1 MIAVGYYLK
10 VLAPDNDLK
19 DKLLLNLT
27 ILIVI
32 SDQLWALGWKKSFFL
47 ELFTLVLR
55 LHQVTYRLVYV
66 GR

>member
-32 SDQLWALGWKKSFFL
+32 SDQLWALGSKKSFSGI
-47 ELFTLVLR
+47 
-55 LHQVTYRLVYV
+55 VYV
-66 GR
+66 SFEITPGYISASLRR